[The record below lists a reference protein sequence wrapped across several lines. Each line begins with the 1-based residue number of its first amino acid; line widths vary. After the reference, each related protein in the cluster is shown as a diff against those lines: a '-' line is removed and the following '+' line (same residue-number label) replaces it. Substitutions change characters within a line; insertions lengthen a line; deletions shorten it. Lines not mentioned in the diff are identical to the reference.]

1 MVVYLAKS
9 KVETIRLAKK
19 ESSHSSSFAVVA
31 LRWPQGQDPNA
42 SDPVTLALV
51 ISERK
56 HGTLGLTP

>member
-19 ESSHSSSFAVVA
+19 ESSHSSSIAVVA
-31 LRWPQGQDPNA
+31 IRWPQGQDPNA

-51 ISERK
+51 LSLI
-56 HGTLGLTP
+56 HI